1 MSRQLDLAIIP
12 IVERTGVF
20 YSRQMI
26 DAELLLTFARI
37 GEDCKTSLANR
48 TPLRPGFLGF
58 GHLNLILVVFKVY
71 KLPIN
76 FIRESI

>member
-1 MSRQLDLAIIP
+1 LCLTVVP
-12 IVERTGVF
+12 IVERAGVF

-37 GEDCKTSLANR
+37 GEDCKTSLAYR
-48 TPLRPGFLGF
+48 TPLRLGLLSI
-58 GHLNLILVVFKVY
+58 GHLDLILILVAFKVY

-76 FIRESI
+76 FIGESI

>member
-1 MSRQLDLAIIP
+1 
-12 IVERTGVF
+12 
-20 YSRQMI
+20 MI

-37 GEDCKTSLANR
+37 GEDCKTSLAYR

-58 GHLNLILVVFKVY
+58 GHLILVAFKVY

>member
-1 MSRQLDLAIIP
+1 
-12 IVERTGVF
+12 
-20 YSRQMI
+20 MI

-76 FIRESI
+76 FMIF

>member
-1 MSRQLDLAIIP
+1 MSGQLDLVIVP

-37 GEDCKTSLANR
+37 GEDCKASLADK

-58 GHLNLILVVFKVY
+58 GH
-71 KLPIN
+71 PA
-76 FIRESI
+76 S